1 MEWEYTRGGFCEGQ
15 SLLTVESI
23 PVGEKRGECMVVVV
37 VLEFGLVDATVGVEW
52 REVSR
57 SCPLRLV
64 RVDVRRVRGGGEKEE
79 GS

>member
-1 MEWEYTRGGFCEGQ
+1 VEWEYTRGGFCEGQ
-15 SLLTVESI
+15 SLSTVESI
-23 PVGEKRGECMVVVV
+23 PVGEKRGECMVM

-79 GS
+79 ES